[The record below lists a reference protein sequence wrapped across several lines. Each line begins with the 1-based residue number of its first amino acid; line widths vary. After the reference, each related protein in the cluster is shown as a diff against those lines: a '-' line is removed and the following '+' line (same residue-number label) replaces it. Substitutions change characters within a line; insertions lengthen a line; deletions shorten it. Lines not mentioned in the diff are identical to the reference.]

1 MAKTLRHLFIDCKY
15 VNWIWNDL
23 QALLNEN
30 FKDEEKLFGLYE
42 KIDDSSSDLTS
53 HITIIF
59 KQVIHVSRHTSSKPS
74 LKQVIRKIAEIE
86 RIEYHIA
93 KKNSKLDRHFR
104 KWTKWN
110 SIDFTFD

>member
-1 MAKTLRHLFIDCKY
+1 M
-15 VNWIWNDL
+15 

-53 HITIIF
+53 HITIIV

-86 RIEYHIA
+86 RIEYRIA

-104 KWTKWN
+104 KWAKWN